1 MSNNTYSE
9 IDLPYRQKTDS
20 YAPAQT
26 ECNHPSTE
34 AHDILV
40 LVLTTRIVQL
50 DVHVSQG
57 FPSTF
62 DLLFVHKQ
70 HKAINNN
77 ED

>member
-1 MSNNTYSE
+1 MSKDSYSE

-26 ECNHPSTE
+26 DCNHPSTK

-62 DLLFVHKQ
+62 HLLFVHEH
-70 HKAINNN
+70 HKIIN
-77 ED
+77 